1 MHIQSTF
8 HQGQVEGGR
17 RQVLLDVFR
26 EKYWTVGVPC
36 VQLDGS
42 GVGVRILTGP
52 VRIKLLF
59 GIRHQVPRVLGSIF
73 LCHALKENDIIQTCH
88 LFWAHL
94 SISWLSENILS
105 GETARWRTSSWFV
118 QSTWAFKLTNNEDQ
132 GQKAPKKL
140 SYKWLLKHRSFN
152 LYASERVPPVLTQ
165 PHLLHT
171 SKIHLWQ
178 AGPWRSLW
186 LLF

>member
-17 RQVLLDVFR
+17 WQVLIAVFRDKYPPPCVKLDV
-26 EKYWTVGVPC
+26 
-36 VQLDGS
+36 S
-42 GVGVRILTGP
+42 GVGVQILTGP

-73 LCHALKENDIIQTCH
+73 LRHASEQKDRIQTFH

-105 GETARWRTSSWFV
+105 GEAARWRTSSWFV
-118 QSTWAFKLTNNEDQ
+118 QSTWAFKLTNNEDWR
-132 GQKAPKKL
+132 QKSPPKIVI
-140 SYKWLLKHRSFN
+140 FVVVE
-152 LYASERVPPVLTQ
+152 AS
-165 PHLLHT
+165 
-171 SKIHLWQ
+171 I
-178 AGPWRSLW
+178 
-186 LLF
+186 F